1 MTDFDAATTLADI
14 NAATEHL
21 LESVADLTD
30 DDIRASSLCSGW
42 TRGHVLTHIARN
54 ADGMTNLL
62 NSASTGEVTPM
73 YESDEKRDADIDA
86 GAGRSADE
94 LRADLLDSAN
104 RFTAAFEAVGP
115 DQWATPV
122 YRTPGV
128 TNIIAGEIGGKR
140 LGEVLI
146 HHVDLGLDF
155 TPAHW
160 SDSFTDAEFTD
171 TLARFTGRDGFPAL
185 RLDVEEEDAWYGLNA
200 EPDDENVI
208 AVHGPK
214 RALLAWLMG
223 RASGDGL
230 VATLPGGGRGQL
242 PEIPKWG

>member
-1 MTDFDAATTLADI
+1 VTDFDAATTLADI

-42 TRGHVLTHIARN
+42 TRGHVLTHLARN
-54 ADGMTNLL
+54 ADGLSNML
-62 NSASTGEVTPM
+62 NTASTGEVTPM
-73 YESDEKRDADIDA
+73 YESDEKRDADIEA
-86 GAGRSADE
+86 GAGRPADE
-94 LRADLLDSAN
+94 IRADLLESAN

-115 DQWATPV
+115 GQWATPV

-128 TNIIAGEIGGKR
+128 TNIEADQVGGKR

-160 SDSFTDAEFTD
+160 SDAFTDAQFID
-171 TLARFTGRDGFPAL
+171 TLVRFTGRAGFPAL
-185 RLDVEEEDAWYGLNA
+185 RLDVEEEDAWYGVNA
-200 EPDDENVI
+200 HADDE
-208 AVHGPK
+208 AVVAIHGPK

-230 VATLPGGGRGQL
+230 VTTLPEGGRGQL
-242 PEIPKWG
+242 PEIPAWG